1 MKQMVGKKAGN
12 RKFYYLKITANP
24 MKQKE
29 IDVLRQM
36 KSPMKLAVKRM
47 TKPKF
52 TKYGA
57 DKGNHC
63 APVNGERCVVEEV
76 ELRVQDLEEI
86 HPIEAFEVEAFG
98 EARFSAFANPDAVLP
113 KVIGRAAKPNNQ
125 MLVDLRALVLGTTT
139 RTAEAKKEA
148 ADGSRKSYT
157 FVDVRLLLVD
167 QEVEKKPK
175 EMVHLWEVSLGQE
188 YLADACETLTA
199 CQRYTLVELQNVK
212 LTGMPGGKV
221 IVNAGE
227 LGKPFRVQIVRRVE
241 LFSVMRTGRMVCE
254 S

>member
-1 MKQMVGKKAGN
+1 MKQMVQKKGGN
-12 RKFYYLKITANP
+12 RKFFYLKITANP

-29 IDVLRQM
+29 LDVLRQM

-63 APVNGERCVVEEV
+63 APVNGERCLVEEV
-76 ELRVQDLEEI
+76 ELRVQDLEESVDQNEI
-86 HPIEAFEVEAFG
+86 EAFG

-139 RTAEAKKEA
+139 RTADAKKEA

-167 QEVEKKPK
+167 QEVDKKPK
-175 EMVHLWEVSLGQE
+175 GMIHLWEVSLGQE

-227 LGKPFRVQIVRRVE
+227 LGKPFRAEIVRRVE
-241 LFSVMRTGRMVCE
+241 LFSVMRTGRMICE

>member
-1 MKQMVGKKAGN
+1 MTQMVQKKTGN
-12 RKFYYLKITANP
+12 RKFFYLKITANP

-29 IDVLRQM
+29 LDVLRQM

-52 TKYGA
+52 AKYGA

-63 APVNGERCVVEEV
+63 APVNGERCLVEEV
-76 ELRVQDLEEI
+76 ELRVQDLEESVDQNEI
-86 HPIEAFEVEAFG
+86 EAFG

-139 RTAEAKKEA
+139 RTADAKKEA

-175 EMVHLWEVSLGQE
+175 GMVHLWEVSLGQE

-227 LGKPFRVQIVRRVE
+227 LGKPFRAEIVRRVE
-241 LFSVMRTGRMVCE
+241 LFAVMRTGRMICE

>member
-1 MKQMVGKKAGN
+1 MKQMVQKKTGN
-12 RKFYYLKITANP
+12 RKFFYLKITANP
-24 MKQKE
+24 MKQQE
-29 IDVLRQM
+29 LDVLRQM

-52 TKYGA
+52 AKYA
-57 DKGNHC
+57 AEKGNHC
-63 APVNGERCVVEEV
+63 APVNGERCFVEEV
-76 ELRVQDLEEI
+76 ELRVQDLEDLESVDQNEI
-86 HPIEAFEVEAFG
+86 EAFG

-125 MLVDLRALVLGTTT
+125 MLVDLRALVLGTAT
-139 RTAEAKKEA
+139 RTADAKKEA

-175 EMVHLWEVSLGQE
+175 GMVHLWEVSLGQE

-199 CQRYTLVELQNVK
+199 CERFTLVELQNVK

-227 LGKPFRVQIVRRVE
+227 LGKPFRAEIVRRVE
-241 LFSVMRTGRMVCE
+241 LFSVMRTGRMICE